1 MVKTEAGLA
10 KSGNFSFV
18 FFERLSWREIFM
30 FGSATLEIA
39 IGLAFV
45 YLLFSLVCTTL
56 TESIGRLFRLRAS
69 TLKGAIANM
78 IVGEG
83 DESVPGA
90 TKAAPKSS
98 QAKPPKTAQELQE
111 EYVDKGLYQ
120 HGLIQ
125 SLAKSSWYD
134 RLLGGRGL
142 DTGRPSYIPARI
154 FTLALLDSIV
164 NKSVT
169 PATPDTKSTTETPYL
184 ERLKVAIQ
192 KLPAGLP
199 VRSVLQS
206 FVEQSRS
213 KAKGDESDLAKV
225 QEQVEE
231 WFNDVMERTS
241 GWYTRKTSGIVFGL
255 AIIITFAFNIDTLA
269 IANSLARDAT
279 LRTTVVNA
287 ADKFFVANSPPQST
301 VQLDVPPSGPITDTL
316 TNTVTSSIT
325 ASTVPASSIA
335 ASPAI
340 TLTLNELEKEI
351 EGLGLP
357 LGWVRMQGL
366 GSTAGLF
373 SLFVTD
379 IITETKA
386 VTITAKAQY
395 EQAQKNRQT
404 WPARGGDWGKKFA
417 GFFLTIV
424 ALSLGA
430 PFWFDLLG
438 KLVNLRSTGK
448 PPKEPNPPA
457 QDTGRVSGSGWS

>member
-1 MVKTEAGLA
+1 
-10 KSGNFSFV
+10 
-18 FFERLSWREIFM
+18 M
-30 FGSATLEIA
+30 FGSTTLEVA

-56 TESIGRLFRLRAS
+56 TEGIGRLLRLRAS
-69 TLKGAIANM
+69 TLKSAIANM
-78 IVGEG
+78 LVGE
-83 DESVPGA
+83 S
-90 TKAAPKSS
+90 K
-98 QAKPPKTAQELQE
+98 ELQK

-142 DTGRPSYIPARI
+142 DQGRPSYIPAHI
-154 FTLALLDSIV
+154 FALALLDSIV
-164 NKSVT
+164 SKSAT
-169 PATPDTKSTTETPYL
+169 PATPDTKATTATKATTETPYFQ
-184 ERLKVAIQ
+184 RLKAAIE
-192 KLPAGLP
+192 KLPADLP

-206 FVEQSRS
+206 FVEQSRT
-213 KAKGDESDLAKV
+213 KAKSGEGAPEKGNETGDPAKV
-225 QEQVEE
+225 QQQVEE

-241 GWYTRKTSGIVFGL
+241 GWYTRKASGIILWL
-255 AIIITFAFNIDTLA
+255 AIPITLAFNLDTLA

-287 ADKFFVANSPPQST
+287 ADKFFVANPQLQSAA
-301 VQLDVPPSGPITDTL
+301 QPDAAPSNPSTDTL
-316 TNTVTSSIT
+316 TNTTS
-325 ASTVPASSIA
+325 SSIA
-335 ASPAI
+335 ASPVI
-340 TLTLNELEKEI
+340 TFTFSQLEKEI

-357 LGWVRMQGL
+357 LGWVRMQGS
-366 GSTAGLF
+366 GGTASLF

-386 VTITAKAQY
+386 VTITAKAQAQY

-404 WPARGGDWGKKFA
+404 WPASGGDWGKKLA
-417 GFFLTIV
+417 GFLLSIV

-448 PPKEPNPPA
+448 PPQEPTQPA
-457 QDTGRVSGSGWS
+457 QDTGRAGASGW